1 MQIGIPKEIG
11 QHEKR
16 VALVP
21 ESVKK
26 LISNNIKVL
35 IESKAGT
42 DSNFSDIDYEKAG
55 AQISESS
62 AKVYSE
68 SDLIV
73 KIEKPTSN
81 EVALIK
87 DGAILLALLQPTT
100 NIELIKQLKDTGV
113 TSFSLDAIPRIA
125 RAQRM
130 DVLSSQS
137 SIAGYKAAI
146 IAADN
151 LSVHFPMMMTAAGT
165 MPPARGLVVGAGVAG
180 LQAIATGRRLGALMY
195 AYDVRPA
202 VKEQVES
209 LGATFIDESTAE
221 RDNTETSGGY
231 ARAQSEEEQN
241 QTQALLESAV
251 KNSNFVITTAQIPG
265 KPAPTLITKA
275 MVEAMKPGSVIVDLA
290 AESGGN
296 CEITLLDQIVIHSE
310 VKILGPANLPSTMP
324 QHASQMYSRNVA
336 SFIDLII
343 DKDNSDP
350 VILDLEDSII
360 NESLITHKNEVLHS
374 ATLETINNA

>member
-1 MQIGIPKEIG
+1 MQIGVPKETG
-11 QHEKR
+11 EHEKR

-26 LISNNIKVL
+26 LVANNVDVL
-35 IESKAGT
+35 VESTAGI
-42 DSNFSDIDYEKAG
+42 DSNFSDLDYQNVG
-55 AQISESS
+55 ATISNTSS
-62 AKVYSE
+62 SVYSD

-73 KIEKPTSN
+73 KIQKP
-81 EVALIK
+81 LIEEIQLLK
-87 DGAILLALLQPTT
+87 EGAILLALLQPTT
-100 NIELIKQLKDTGV
+100 NIELIQELASKGI

-151 LSVHFPMMMTAAGT
+151 LSIHLPMMMTAAGT

-195 AYDVRPA
+195 AYDVRPV

-209 LGATFIDESTAE
+209 LGATFIDESTYEAS
-221 RDNTETSGGY
+221 NTETDGGY

-241 QTQALLESAV
+241 RTQNLLESAV
-251 KNSNFVITTAQIPG
+251 ANSNFIITTAQIPG
-265 KPAPTLITKA
+265 KSAPTLITKK
-275 MVEAMKPGSVIVDLA
+275 MVETMDAGSVIVDLA

-296 CEITLLDQIVIHSE
+296 CELTSLNKTVIHNG
-310 VKILGPANLPSTMP
+310 VKIIGPANLPSTMP
-324 QHASQMYSRNVA
+324 QHASQMFSRNVA
-336 SFIDLII
+336 SFIDLLL
-343 DKDNSDP
+343 DNNSL
-350 VILDLEDSII
+350 VVDLEDSII
-360 NESLITHKNEVLHS
+360 KESMITYGNEVFDEK
-374 ATLETINNA
+374 TLEAIRNV

>member
-1 MQIGIPKEIG
+1 MQIGVPKETG
-11 QHEKR
+11 EHEKR
-16 VALVP
+16 VALIP

-26 LISNNIKVL
+26 LVAKNVDVL
-35 IESKAGT
+35 VQSTAGVE
-42 DSNFSDIDYEKAG
+42 SNFSDIDYQNVG
-55 AQISESS
+55 ATISDTSS
-62 AKVYSE
+62 SVYSN

-73 KIEKPTSN
+73 KIQKPLI
-81 EVALIK
+81 EEAQLIK
-87 DGAILLALLQPTT
+87 EGAILLALLQPTT
-100 NIELIKQLKDTGV
+100 NIKLIQQLASKGI

-151 LSVHFPMMMTAAGT
+151 LSIHLPMMMTAAGT

-195 AYDVRPA
+195 AYDVRPV

-209 LGATFIDESTAE
+209 LGATFIDESTYEAS
-221 RDNTETSGGY
+221 NTETDGGY

-241 QTQALLESAV
+241 RTQNLLESAV
-251 KNSNFVITTAQIPG
+251 ANSNFIITTAQIPG
-265 KPAPTLITKA
+265 KSAPTLITKT
-275 MVEAMKPGSVIVDLA
+275 MVETMDAGSVIVDLA

-296 CEITLLDQIVIHSE
+296 CELTSLNKTVIHNG
-310 VKILGPANLPSTMP
+310 VKIIGPANLPSTMP
-324 QHASQMYSRNVA
+324 QHASQMFSRNVA
-336 SFIDLII
+336 SFIDLLL
-343 DKDNSDP
+343 DNNSL
-350 VILDLEDSII
+350 VVDLEDSII
-360 NESLITHKNEVLHS
+360 KESMITYGNEVFDEK
-374 ATLETINNA
+374 TLEAIRNV

>member
-26 LISNNIKVL
+26 LVSNNINVL

-42 DSNFSDIDYEKAG
+42 DSNFSDMDYENAG

-73 KIEKPTSN
+73 KIDKPTSK

-87 DGAILLALLQPTT
+87 DGSILLALLQPTT
-100 NIELIKQLKDTGV
+100 NIELINQLKDNGV

-146 IAADN
+146 IAV
-151 LSVHFPMMMTAAGT
+151 LSTTLFWTTVSC
-165 MPPARGLVVGAGVAG
+165 V
-180 LQAIATGRRLGALMY
+180 
-195 AYDVRPA
+195 
-202 VKEQVES
+202 
-209 LGATFIDESTAE
+209 TF
-221 RDNTETSGGY
+221 
-231 ARAQSEEEQN
+231 
-241 QTQALLESAV
+241 
-251 KNSNFVITTAQIPG
+251 
-265 KPAPTLITKA
+265 
-275 MVEAMKPGSVIVDLA
+275 
-290 AESGGN
+290 
-296 CEITLLDQIVIHSE
+296 
-310 VKILGPANLPSTMP
+310 
-324 QHASQMYSRNVA
+324 
-336 SFIDLII
+336 
-343 DKDNSDP
+343 
-350 VILDLEDSII
+350 
-360 NESLITHKNEVLHS
+360 
-374 ATLETINNA
+374 

>member
-1 MQIGIPKEIG
+1 MQIGVPKETG
-11 QHEKR
+11 EHEKR
-16 VALVP
+16 VALIP

-26 LISNNIKVL
+26 LVAKNVDVL
-35 IESKAGT
+35 VQSTAGVE
-42 DSNFSDIDYEKAG
+42 SNFSDIDYQNVG
-55 AQISESS
+55 ATISDTSS
-62 AKVYSE
+62 SVYSN

-73 KIEKPTSN
+73 KIQKPLI
-81 EVALIK
+81 EEAQLIK
-87 DGAILLALLQPTT
+87 EGAILLALLQPTT
-100 NIELIKQLKDTGV
+100 NIKLIQQLASKGI

-151 LSVHFPMMMTAAGT
+151 LSIHLPMMMTAAGT

-195 AYDVRPA
+195 AYDVRPV

-209 LGATFIDESTAE
+209 LGATFIDESTYEAS
-221 RDNTETSGGY
+221 NTETDGGY

-241 QTQALLESAV
+241 RTQNLLESAV
-251 KNSNFVITTAQIPG
+251 ANSNFIITTAQIPG
-265 KPAPTLITKA
+265 KSAPTLITKT
-275 MVEAMKPGSVIVDLA
+275 MVETMDAGSVIVDLA

-296 CEITLLDQIVIHSE
+296 CELTSLNKTVIHNG
-310 VKILGPANLPSTMP
+310 VKIIGPANLPSTMP
-324 QHASQMYSRNVA
+324 QHASQMFSRNVA
-336 SFIDLII
+336 SFIDLLL
-343 DKDNSDP
+343 DNNSL
-350 VILDLEDSII
+350 VIDLEDSII
-360 NESLITHKNEVLHS
+360 KESMITYGNEVFDEK
-374 ATLETINNA
+374 TLEAIRNV